1 MPPSDF
7 GAVDMYI
14 DTARR
19 PVVDLKTIHVRDGRP
34 TADTL
39 LDRVVFGEP
48 IMADDMWQLRRIHEV
63 SRRRN
68 GECGLDVIVA
78 SATRRQGA
86 NHTREPILTAEEAAQ
101 TLVQLARKLDPD
113 GALATHAVF
122 EDVPQTAEIAGVDE
136 DLRLRAPDLARL
148 QPFEAG
154 MRAFLKKARSV
165 QDIQTAEKKRH
176 IWRGSYAVDA
186 SFASTLKEAFPW
198 CKPLARVCC
207 CACAPGGCTF
217 RASKS
222 RSRSSRQATTRGC
235 AFARVAPP

>member
-19 PVVDLKTIHVRDGRP
+19 PTFDVQTTHVRDGRP

-48 IMADDMWQLRRIHEV
+48 ILAEDMWQMHRIHEV

-86 NHTREPILTAEEAAQ
+86 NHTREPMEAAQ
-101 TLVQLARKLDPD
+101 KLALELDPD
-113 GALATHAVF
+113 GALATHAIF
-122 EDVPQTAEIAGVDE
+122 EEVPQTAEIAGADE
-136 DLRLRAPDLARL
+136 ELRLRALDLTCL

-154 MRAFLKKARSV
+154 MRAFLKTARSV
-165 QDIQTAEKKRH
+165 QDIQKA
-176 IWRGSYAVDA
+176 A
-186 SFASTLKEAFPW
+186 
-198 CKPLARVCC
+198 
-207 CACAPGGCTF
+207 
-217 RASKS
+217 KS
-222 RSRSSRQATTRGC
+222 RTSGAGVMR
-235 AFARVAPP
+235 